1 MHLYST
7 YSHTPNLPLGHFGV
21 FTSIFEVSWF
31 SNPFVASLELLSKD
45 QIGEFH
51 AITATFT
58 IKNALGKTDFEVS
71 EVHSAQL
78 DGELRLANWIC
89 HLDPKLYDKNIS
101 VYKFEWSAV
110 LQWHESSSVRPY
122 IHNFLEWQVELQYIF
137 EADDTMN
144 CYDMFKH
151 LALLRRCW

>member
-1 MHLYST
+1 M
-7 YSHTPNLPLGHFGV
+7 
-21 FTSIFEVSWF
+21 F

-45 QIGEFH
+45 QIGDMPGRDLRGRFFFSLFGEFH
-51 AITATFT
+51 AIMATFK
-58 IKNALGKTDFEVS
+58 IKNASGKTDFEVS

-151 LALLRRCW
+151 LALLRRCWWYDIRICIT